1 MMRTMEAKGQKK
13 KMDKRH
19 VMRLLLNPFD
29 LISPDALLRFFF
41 CISSAALTSLWECWF
56 ITQQARKSAPVT
68 PSIEVTAEVECAIS
82 QLTYGTN
89 ESHPDETFCFTL

>member
-29 LISPDALLRFFF
+29 LISPDALL
-41 CISSAALTSLWECWF
+41 LL
-56 ITQQARKSAPVT
+56 
-68 PSIEVTAEVECAIS
+68 
-82 QLTYGTN
+82 
-89 ESHPDETFCFTL
+89 